1 MYKVEI
7 VMKLKNNNNESEEY
21 SFWQSYSDLMAALL
35 LMFVLIMS
43 GILLNY
49 NESIKEEQNKNKQLE
64 DQKILLEE
72 QQKSIEEQKKSIE
85 DQKLAIEEQQKQIDK
100 LIGIKE
106 EIIKNLSKTFEESDL
121 VIAVDQYTGSIVFDS
136 NILFATDSFELS
148 PEGEASLGLFVPL
161 YFKSLLTGK
170 YKEYISEIIIEGHTD
185 VKGSYM
191 YNLELS
197 QKRAFS
203 VCEYCLEK
211 VDLKSYAPE
220 LNIDNIR
227 KILTANGRSWSNP
240 VYKDEACTVVDMD
253 SSRRVEFKFR
263 LKDDEMI
270 NQMKDILEK

>member
-1 MYKVEI
+1 MIIVI
-7 VMKLKNNNNESEEY
+7 GTAVMKIKNLNNESEEY

-35 LMFVLIMS
+35 LVFVLLMS
-43 GILLNY
+43 GILLK
-49 NESIKEEQNKNKQLE
+49 SIQDEQEKNKKLN
-64 DQKILLEE
+64 E
-72 QQKSIEEQKKSIE
+72 QQIMLDEQKKSIEEQKE
-85 DQKLAIEEQQKQIDK
+85 AIEEQQRQIDK

-106 EIIKNLSKTFEESDL
+106 EIIKNLSDTFEKSDL
-121 VIAVDQYTGSIVFDS
+121 IIAVDKDTGSIVFDS

-148 PEGEASLGLFVPL
+148 PEGENSLGIFIPL

-170 YKEYISEIIIEGHTD
+170 YKDYISEIIIEGHTD

-211 VDLKSYAPE
+211 VDLKSSVPE

-240 VYKDEACTVVDMD
+240 VYKDESSTTVDMD